1 MGKGSVISVSKR
13 VQRLIA
19 LPLLAFAIAA
29 ASFTLGPVSS
39 ASAASREHK
48 IRQATRVAVQQIG
61 DPYKYGAA
69 GPRAFDC
76 SGLIKYSFD
85 RAGMRSVPRT
95 SSAQARYAKRIKKS
109 RLRRGD
115 LMFFTNRGRVY
126 HAGIFLRRSHGK
138 VVMLSAP
145 STGKRVRRDRPW
157 TSSWFGATLR
167 R

>member
-1 MGKGSVISVSKR
+1 MPASNR

-19 LPLLAFAIAA
+19 RSIALPLLALAIAA

-39 ASAASREHK
+39 ASAASRDHK

-61 DPYKYGAA
+61 DPYKWGAA

-76 SGLIKYSFD
+76 SGLIKYSFN
-85 RAGMRSVPRT
+85 RAGMRNLPRT
-95 SSAQARYAKRIKKS
+95 SRDQARQATRIKKS
-109 RLRRGD
+109 KLRRGD
-115 LMFFTNRGRVY
+115 LMFFHNRGRVY

-138 VVMLSAP
+138 VVMVNAP
-145 STGKRVRRDRPW
+145 SSGKRVRRDRPW
-157 TSSWFGATLR
+157 TSSWFAATLR

>member
-1 MGKGSVISVSKR
+1 MPASKR

-19 LPLLAFAIAA
+19 LPLLAFALVA
-29 ASFTLGPVSS
+29 ASFTFAPVSS
-39 ASAASREHK
+39 ASAASRDHK
-48 IRQATRVAVQQIG
+48 IRQATRVAIQQIG

-76 SGLIKYSFD
+76 SGLIKYSFN
-85 RAGMRSVPRT
+85 RAGMRNVPRT
-95 SSAQARYAKRIKKS
+95 SRAQAGYAKRIKKS
-109 RLRRGD
+109 KLRRGD
-115 LMFFTNRGRVY
+115 LMFFHNRGRVY

-138 VVMLSAP
+138 IVMVNAP

-157 TSSWFGATLR
+157 TSSWFAATLR